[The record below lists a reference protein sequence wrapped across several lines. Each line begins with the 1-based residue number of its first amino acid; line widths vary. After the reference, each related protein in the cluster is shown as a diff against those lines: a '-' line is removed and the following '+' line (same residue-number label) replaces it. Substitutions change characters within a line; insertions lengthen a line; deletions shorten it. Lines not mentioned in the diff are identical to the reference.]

1 MINLFMIQTTDF
13 SFQGTTEE
21 EKTTV
26 SHFII
31 SIELCFHSDILAKA
45 ENCSH

>member
-1 MINLFMIQTTDF
+1 MFIIHITDF

-21 EKTTV
+21 ENTTV

-31 SIELCFHSDILAKA
+31 SIEECFHSDILAKA